1 MREPQRAIQL
11 QTSFGAEDICLGR
24 FKDHRQLDYVLGE
37 VFLSLPFLC
46 IFNLEF
52 KSLFLTFLLA

>member
-11 QTSFGAEDICLGR
+11 QTSFRAEDICLGR

-46 IFNLEF
+46 INLEF